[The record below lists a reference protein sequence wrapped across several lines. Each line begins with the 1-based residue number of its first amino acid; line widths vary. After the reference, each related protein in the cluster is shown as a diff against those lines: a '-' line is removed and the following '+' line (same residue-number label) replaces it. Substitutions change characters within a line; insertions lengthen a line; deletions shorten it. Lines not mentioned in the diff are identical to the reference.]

1 MKTIINKYS
10 IIKISPL
17 PLGQFCHS
25 YYVAFKAIREQEK
38 TEFIYK
44 TIIKN
49 NSEITNVGIEII
61 DPDFIKLKNENLL
74 SCLFNKEENIIPA
87 KAPIGVNI
95 APMLLP
101 IIEE

>member
-1 MKTIINKYS
+1 MNIKKYHIIDGQSMLTVRLIQFFSK
-10 IIKISPL
+10 II
-17 PLGQFCHS
+17 HS
-25 YYVAFKAIREQEK
+25 YYVVFL
-38 TEFIYK
+38 FIYK

-49 NSEITNVGIEII
+49 NNEIANVGIEII
-61 DPDFIKLKNENLL
+61 DPYFIKLKNENLI

-95 APMLLP
+95 APILLP